1 MDEEQDWTQ
10 TNMLEDLNESRQSLS
25 WLVQDWERC
34 RDSEEAAV
42 NEDNRK
48 KAISFG
54 AEEKKLKI
62 DGDNSSSLLMTC
74 SPHTVIGWW
83 CKKTNIPINY
93 AQVWLDSAGSAS
105 KESSK
110 ELDFPWPGKT
120 FVGGGDGE
128 QISI

>member
-1 MDEEQDWTQ
+1 
-10 TNMLEDLNESRQSLS
+10 MLEDLNESRQSLS

-74 SPHTVIGWW
+74 SPHTVIGW
-83 CKKTNIPINY
+83 
-93 AQVWLDSAGSAS
+93 
-105 KESSK
+105 
-110 ELDFPWPGKT
+110 
-120 FVGGGDGE
+120 
-128 QISI
+128 

>member
-1 MDEEQDWTQ
+1 MEYSFNTNTDTVFEKLIQ
-10 TNMLEDLNESRQSLS
+10 TSQ
-25 WLVQDWERC
+25 V
-34 RDSEEAAV
+34 
-42 NEDNRK
+42 RK
-48 KAISFG
+48 IHLPVPQRAEMTHYVSFG

-83 CKKTNIPINY
+83 YEKTNIPINY
-93 AQVWLDSAGSAS
+93 AQVWLDSAGGAS